1 MTLPELEEF
10 LARWGKERY
19 RARQLFRWIYQKH
32 VDDFA
37 AMTDLSKEFRGILAA
52 SCRISGFPAERVET
66 SADGTEKY
74 LFRLEDGEAVESV
87 LIPDE
92 GRRTL
97 CISSQVGCPLLCG
110 FCATGAAGFRRNM
123 TSAEIVQQA
132 CFAAK
137 RLAGRGERLSNV
149 VFMGMGEP
157 LLNVPE
163 VSRTIG
169 ILLSQFGFG
178 ISGKRVTVSTA
189 GIVPEMLPLAL
200 RYPVSFAVSINAAR
214 GDLRSLLMPINRKY
228 PLRELVAEMKRI
240 PLQSGRKVTAEYVL
254 LAGVNDSPEDALALS
269 RAVFV
274 ARGSR
279 STSFPSTRTKRRRT
293 GRRRRKWWTGSGTFS
308 SREGSRRSPGSG
320 GAPTSAPLAGS
331 CAAAATETIG
341 ARRRRKAPQWESAAG
356 RRSEGSHGG
365 APVRAACRGT
375 AAVGTRRRATAE
387 FRERSLETY
396 VV

>member
-1 MTLPELEEF
+1 MTSGDAERIDLKGMTLPELEEF
-10 LARWGKERY
+10 LSRWGKERY

-32 VDDFA
+32 AGDFA
-37 AMTDLSKEFRGILAA
+37 AMTDLSKELRGILAA
-52 SCRISGFPAERVET
+52 SCRISGFTAERVEI
-66 SADGTEKY
+66 SSDGTEKY
-74 LFRLEDGEAVESV
+74 LFRLADGEAVESV

-110 FCATGAAGFRRNM
+110 FCATGEAGFQRNM

-163 VSRTIG
+163 VSRAIG

-200 RYPVSFAVSINAAR
+200 RFPVSFAVSINAAR
-214 GDLRSLLMPINRKY
+214 DDLRSLLMPVNRKY
-228 PLRELVAEMKRI
+228 PLKEVVAAMRRI
-240 PLQSGRKVTAEYVL
+240 PLQSGRKVSAEYVL
-254 LAGVNDSPEDALALS
+254 LAGVNDSAEDALALS
-269 RAVFV
+269 RLF
-274 ARGSR
+274 RG
-279 STSFPSTRTKRRRT
+279 
-293 GRRRRKWWTGSGTFS
+293 GRIKVNLISCNPH
-308 SREGSRRSPGSG
+308 EGSPHRAPEAETLIRFQKILIAGGVQTITRERR
-320 GAPTSAPLAGS
+320 GAD
-331 CAAAATETIG
+331 I
-341 ARRRRKAPQWESAAG
+341 
-356 RRSEGSHGG
+356 
-365 APVRAACRGT
+365 RAACGQLRIAAGGKRG
-375 AAVGTRRRATAE
+375 
-387 FRERSLETY
+387 
-396 VV
+396 

>member
-1 MTLPELEEF
+1 MTSAGAERTDLKGMTLPELEEF

-32 VDDFA
+32 AADFA
-37 AMTDLSKEFRGILAA
+37 AMTDLSKELRGILAG
-52 SCRISGFPAERVET
+52 SCRVSGFPAERVET

-110 FCATGAAGFRRNM
+110 FCATGASGFRRNM

-132 CFAAK
+132 CFAEE

-169 ILLSQFGFG
+169 ILLSQFAFG

-189 GIVPEMLPLAL
+189 GIVPEMLALAL
-200 RYPVSFAVSINAAR
+200 RTPSA
-214 GDLRSLLMPINRKY
+214 
-228 PLRELVAEMKRI
+228 
-240 PLQSGRKVTAEYVL
+240 
-254 LAGVNDSPEDALALS
+254 SP
-269 RAVFV
+269 
-274 ARGSR
+274 SR
-279 STSFPSTRTKRRRT
+279 STPP
-293 GRRRRKWWTGSGTFS
+293 GTIS
-308 SREGSRRSPGSG
+308 VP
-320 GAPTSAPLAGS
+320 A
-331 CAAAATETIG
+331 
-341 ARRRRKAPQWESAAG
+341 
-356 RRSEGSHGG
+356 
-365 APVRAACRGT
+365 
-375 AAVGTRRRATAE
+375 
-387 FRERSLETY
+387 
-396 VV
+396 

>member
-1 MTLPELEEF
+1 MKCPLAWYLGTMASVQTIRTDLKGMTLPELEAF
-10 LARWGKERY
+10 FAAWGKERY
-19 RARQLFRWIYQKH
+19 RARQVFRWIYRRH

-37 AMTDLSKEFRGILAA
+37 AMTDLSREFRAILSA
-52 SCRISGFPAERVET
+52 SCRISAPPAERVET

-92 GRRTL
+92 ARRTL

-110 FCATGAAGFRRNM
+110 FCATGASGFRRNM

-137 RLAGRGERLSNV
+137 RLEEREERLSNV

-200 RYPVSFAVSINAAR
+200 RYPVSIAVSINAAR
-214 GDLRSLLMPINRKY
+214 EDLRTLLMPVNRKY
-228 PLRELVAEMKRI
+228 PLKEVVAAMRRI

-254 LAGVNDSPEDALALS
+254 LEGVNDSPGDALSLS
-269 RAVFV
+269 RLF
-274 ARGSR
+274 R
-279 STSFPSTRTKRRRT
+279 
-293 GRRRRKWWTGSGTFS
+293 
-308 SREGSRRSPGSG
+308 
-320 GAPTSAPLAGS
+320 
-331 CAAAATETIG
+331 G
-341 ARRRRKAPQWESAAG
+341 ARIKVNLIPFNAHEASPYRAPEPAAMT
-356 RRSEGSHGG
+356 RFRDVLIAGG
-365 APVRAACRGT
+365 V
-375 AAVGTRRRATAE
+375 
-387 FRERSLETY
+387 
-396 VV
+396 

>member
-1 MTLPELEEF
+1 MMTSGDTGRTDIKGMTLPELEEF
-10 LARWGKERY
+10 LSRWGKERY

-37 AMTDLSKEFRGILAA
+37 GMTDLSKEFRGILAA
-52 SCRISGFPAERVET
+52 SCRISGFPAERVEA

-137 RLAGRGERLSNV
+137 RLAGRAERLSNV
-149 VFMGMGEP
+149 VFMGMGDP

-163 VSRTIG
+163 VSRAIG

-189 GIVPEMLPLAL
+189 GIVPEMRPLAL
-200 RYPVSFAVSINAAR
+200 KYPVSFAVSINAAR
-214 GDLRSLLMPINRKY
+214 DDLRSLLMPINRKY

-254 LAGVNDSPEDALALS
+254 LAGVNDTHGDALALS
-269 RAVFV
+269 RLFRGARIKVNLIPFNPHEASPYRAPGAEVVDRFRSVLV
-274 ARGSR
+274 AGGVQTITRERRGVDIR
-279 STSFPSTRTKRRRT
+279 AACGQLRT
-293 GRRRRKWWTGSGTFS
+293 
-308 SREGSRRSPGSG
+308 EGGGSG
-320 GAPTSAPLAGS
+320 GV
-331 CAAAATETIG
+331 
-341 ARRRRKAPQWESAAG
+341 AAG
-356 RRSEGSHGG
+356 GG
-365 APVRAACRGT
+365 APHSRT
-375 AAVGTRRRATAE
+375 N
-387 FRERSLETY
+387 
-396 VV
+396 

>member
-1 MTLPELEEF
+1 MTLTDLKGMTLPELEAF

-32 VDDFA
+32 ADDFP
-37 AMTDLSKEFRGILAA
+37 AMTDLSKELRGILTA

-97 CISSQVGCPLLCG
+97 CVSSQVGCPLQCG
-110 FCATGAAGFRRNM
+110 FCATGAVGFRRNM

-132 CFAAK
+132 CFTAK
-137 RLAGRGERLSNV
+137 RLEERGERLSNV

-178 ISGKRVTVSTA
+178 LSGKRVTVSTA

-200 RYPVSFAVSINAAR
+200 SYPVSFAVSINAAR
-214 GDLRSLLMPINRKY
+214 DDRRSLLMPINRKY
-228 PLRELVAEMKRI
+228 PLRDLVAEMKRI

-254 LAGVNDSPEDALALS
+254 LAGVNDSPEDALSLS
-269 RAVFV
+269 RWFRGGRIKVNLIPYNPHEGSPYRAPDAEAVDRFRNVLV
-274 ARGSR
+274 ANGVQTIKRERRGSDIR
-279 STSFPSTRTKRRRT
+279 AACGQLR
-293 GRRRRKWWTGSGTFS
+293 GASG
-308 SREGSRRSPGSG
+308 GSG
-320 GAPTSAPLAGS
+320 GVAG
-331 CAAAATETIG
+331 G
-341 ARRRRKAPQWESAAG
+341 
-356 RRSEGSHGG
+356 GG
-365 APVRAACRGT
+365 AQ
-375 AAVGTRRRATAE
+375 
-387 FRERSLETY
+387 
-396 VV
+396 

>member
-1 MTLPELEEF
+1 MTSEGVERTDLKGMTLPELEEF
-10 LARWGKERY
+10 LSRWGKERY

-32 VDDFA
+32 AGDFA
-37 AMTDLSKEFRGILAA
+37 SMTDLSKELRGILSE

-66 SADGTEKY
+66 SSDGTEKY

-110 FCATGAAGFRRNM
+110 FCATGEGGFRRNM

-132 CFAAK
+132 CFAAE
-137 RLAGRGERLSNV
+137 RLSERGERLSNV

-189 GIVPEMLPLAL
+189 GIVPEVLPLAL
-200 RYPVSFAVSINAAR
+200 RYPVSIAVSINAAR
-214 GDLRSLLMPINRKY
+214 NDLRSLLMPVNRKF
-228 PLRELVAEMKRI
+228 PLKEVVAAMRRI

-254 LAGVNDSPEDALALS
+254 LAGVNDSAEDAHALS
-269 RAVFV
+269 RLF
-274 ARGSR
+274 R
-279 STSFPSTRTKRRRT
+279 
-293 GRRRRKWWTGSGTFS
+293 
-308 SREGSRRSPGSG
+308 
-320 GAPTSAPLAGS
+320 
-331 CAAAATETIG
+331 G
-341 ARRRRKAPQWESAAG
+341 ARIKVNLISCNPHEASPHRAPEAEAVNRFRNILVAGGTQTITRERR
-356 RRSEGSHGG
+356 G
-365 APVRAACRGT
+365 ADIHAACGQL
-375 AAVGTRRRATAE
+375 RASAGGKMG
-387 FRERSLETY
+387 
-396 VV
+396 